1 MPLKMQP
8 LKEII
13 FCSTECLLLNT
24 TLKKIGSSN
33 KKHLQKEVNKIF
45 QLEGITYTK
54 RNGFHNG
61 TITRT
66 RLASQKFLF
75 YMRNSAYRLRIVENA
90 TMLWSYFKHFWIL
103 PGVRSC
109 RILIGLRKWVLMRLP
124 IIFLDQ
130 DNWRKVVLRFNWSL
144 KEAVAKVFLTIWN
157 IFLRENKLT
166 LIPGFLVRNS
176 LLFFFFSFLRNQNQ
190 ESIFYQLGGLVTRDI
205 SLSCV

>member
-1 MPLKMQP
+1 
-8 LKEII
+8 
-13 FCSTECLLLNT
+13 
-24 TLKKIGSSN
+24 
-33 KKHLQKEVNKIF
+33 
-45 QLEGITYTK
+45 
-54 RNGFHNG
+54 
-61 TITRT
+61 
-66 RLASQKFLF
+66 
-75 YMRNSAYRLRIVENA
+75 MRNSAYRLRIVENA
-90 TMLWSYFKHFWIL
+90 TMLWNYFKHFWIL

>member
-1 MPLKMQP
+1 
-8 LKEII
+8 
-13 FCSTECLLLNT
+13 
-24 TLKKIGSSN
+24 
-33 KKHLQKEVNKIF
+33 
-45 QLEGITYTK
+45 
-54 RNGFHNG
+54 
-61 TITRT
+61 
-66 RLASQKFLF
+66 
-75 YMRNSAYRLRIVENA
+75 MRNSAYRLRIVENA